1 MPCNNTSPCHEPT
14 CNECNTVNPC
24 YDNCGCLNP
33 TTFECITNIKQSYSQ
48 IPFYINQTGHDFL
61 LNLNSTIETIKNS
74 LYKVRADDSDSCPD
88 SLYDKIEAGNEN
100 ITLEV
105 TGSGCNRKLVISAG
119 EGIGSAGIDRYVKIS
134 ANDTTSDYLTNKI
147 SDGTYVKKTVLNPGL
162 DEEIRFDITLADLIS
177 TDSGNQL
184 TQGVDGKL
192 KTSFIAPDGSE
203 TKISVAANQGLTLQ
217 GNGTVG
223 TPYIIGTN
231 GAIFAIQP
239 FCDGVWKPLIFTNG
253 SNSDVTVN
261 SQSAQY
267 RLRFDGTIEFRGVIN
282 YTVNFTTSNKI
293 TITAN
298 NFATGGSNMFPSSV
312 FTRAVNLKSF
322 TTFSAPNTI
331 NITPKLTG
339 YNINTL
345 VPGSSPTSPVPIVIE
360 FLNDTSGPKNIVVT
374 LDGCQYH
381 PNF

>member
-1 MPCNNTSPCHEPT
+1 MPCNNTPCHEPT
-14 CNECNTVNPC
+14 CNDCNSVNPC

-33 TTFECITNIKQSYSQ
+33 TTFECITNINQNYPH
-48 IPFYINQTGHDFL
+48 IPFNVNQNGQEL
-61 LNLNSTIETIKNS
+61 LIQLNSTLNTLKENQF
-74 LYKVRADDSDSCPD
+74 KVRADDSDTCPD
-88 SLYDKIEAGNEN
+88 SLFDKIEAGNEN

-119 EGIGSAGIDRYVKIS
+119 EDIGSAGADIYAKVS
-134 ANDTTSDYLTNKI
+134 ANDTTSDYLTNKFT
-147 SDGTYVKKTVLNPGL
+147 SGTYVKKSVINPGG
-162 DEEIRFDITLADLIS
+162 DEKIKFDIVIADLIS
-177 TDSGNQL
+177 GDSGNQL
-184 TQGVDGKL
+184 TQGIDGKL
-192 KTSFIAPDGSE
+192 KTSFVTPDGSE
-203 TKISVAANQGLTLQ
+203 TKLSVISNQGLTLQ
-217 GNGTVG
+217 GTGTIG
-223 TPYIIGTN
+223 NPYIIGTN

-239 FCDGVWKPLIFTNG
+239 FCDGVWRSMIFTNG
-253 SNSDVTVN
+253 SNSDVTLN

-282 YTVNFTTSNKI
+282 YTVNFTTSNKVN
-293 TITAN
+293 ITAH
-298 NFATGGSNMFPSSV
+298 NFTTGGSIMFPSSV

-322 TTFSAPNTI
+322 VTFSDPNVI
-331 NITPKLTG
+331 NLTPKLTG

-360 FLNDTSGPKNIVVT
+360 FLNDTNGPKNIVVT